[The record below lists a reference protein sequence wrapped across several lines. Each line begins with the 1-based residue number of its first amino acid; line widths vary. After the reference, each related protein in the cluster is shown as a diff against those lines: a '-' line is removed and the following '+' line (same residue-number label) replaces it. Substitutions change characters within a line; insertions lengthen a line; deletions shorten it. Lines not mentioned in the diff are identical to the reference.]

1 MKKIKISICGALGK
15 MGLILIKRVQQYQ
28 NLELHSATDKRIK
41 KLFNKVEIKKNSLK
55 VFEKTHVIIDFSN
68 PKSTMQILE
77 YANKLKKNV
86 LIGTTGFT
94 NKQEAL
100 IKKYS
105 KKIAIFKSGNMS
117 LGINLLEYITSILS
131 KKIPSDYQIG
141 ISDNHHI
148 AKIDYP
154 SGTALMLANA
164 VAKGKNKNLDLT
176 KTLLIGGGIGAG
188 LGSLGLIGLSIK
200 NKEKVIDAQYL
211 KDLSKDVNSELE
223 VDNYLRIIDLAKLS
237 DADKERVFKVING
250 VLLAKKDKKWDENA
264 DIKTKKAILLNYKVS
279 EFDFKVFYDV
289 IINRLADILTN
300 IVK

>member
-1 MKKIKISICGALGK
+1 M
-15 MGLILIKRVQQYQ
+15 
-28 NLELHSATDKRIK
+28 
-41 KLFNKVEIKKNSLK
+41 NK
-55 VFEKTHVIIDFSN
+55 
-68 PKSTMQILE
+68 
-77 YANKLKKNV
+77 
-86 LIGTTGFT
+86 
-94 NKQEAL
+94 
-100 IKKYS
+100 
-105 KKIAIFKSGNMS
+105 
-117 LGINLLEYITSILS
+117 NLLPIYGILAGLGLSYLYIKTL
-131 KKIPSDYQIG
+131 
-141 ISDNHHI
+141 
-148 AKIDYP
+148 
-154 SGTALMLANA
+154 
-164 VAKGKNKNLDLT
+164 GKNKNLDLT

-211 KDLSKDVNSELE
+211 KDLSKDVNAELE

>member
-1 MKKIKISICGALGK
+1 M
-15 MGLILIKRVQQYQ
+15 
-28 NLELHSATDKRIK
+28 
-41 KLFNKVEIKKNSLK
+41 NK
-55 VFEKTHVIIDFSN
+55 
-68 PKSTMQILE
+68 
-77 YANKLKKNV
+77 
-86 LIGTTGFT
+86 
-94 NKQEAL
+94 
-100 IKKYS
+100 
-105 KKIAIFKSGNMS
+105 
-117 LGINLLEYITSILS
+117 NLLPIYGILAGLGLSYLYIKTL
-131 KKIPSDYQIG
+131 
-141 ISDNHHI
+141 
-148 AKIDYP
+148 
-154 SGTALMLANA
+154 
-164 VAKGKNKNLDLT
+164 GKNKNLDLT

-200 NKEKVIDAQYL
+200 NKEKVIDTQYL

-264 DIKTKKAILLNYKVS
+264 DIKTKKSILLNYKVS